1 MGPTREPSVEGMD
14 AALLLSLAG
23 LALVDS
29 TSIGTL
35 FIPVWLMLAP
45 GCVRVGRLLVYLATI
60 AVFYFGVGL
69 VAVVAGESIVDALD
83 GAADNR
89 ALLWAQLALGVG
101 LFALSFRFD
110 AKRQKNKPGGGTIG
124 RWRERTMSGTS
135 SARWLVGLALLAAL
149 AEVATMLPYIGA
161 IGLMA
166 TSDLSTPQIPAL
178 LAGYCAVMILPALV
192 LLAGRTLAQ
201 RHVEPLLQRLNKWIT
216 EKGSGATGWVL
227 GIAGVLI
234 GLNAAG
240 RLF

>member
-1 MGPTREPSVEGMD
+1 MD
-14 AALLLSLAG
+14 IGLLLPLAG

-45 GCVRVGRLLVYLATI
+45 GRVRVGRLLVYLATI

-69 VAVVAGESIVDALD
+69 VAVVAGESIVSALD
-83 GAADNR
+83 GAAENR
-89 ALLWAQLALGVG
+89 ALLWGQLALGAA
-101 LFALSFRFD
+101 LFAVSFRFD
-110 AKRQKNKPGGGTIG
+110 SKKRRNKPGGGTIG
-124 RWRERTMSGTS
+124 RWRERTMSGTA

-166 TSDLSTPQIPAL
+166 TSDVSTAMVPAL
-178 LAGYCAVMILPALV
+178 LAAYCVVMILPALV

-201 RHVEPLLQRLNKWIT
+201 RYVEPLLQRLNKWIT
-216 EKGSGATGWVL
+216 EKGGEMTGWVL

-234 GLNAAG
+234 GLDAAG

>member
-1 MGPTREPSVEGMD
+1 MD
-14 AALLLSLAG
+14 IGLLLPLAG

-45 GCVRVGRLLVYLATI
+45 GRVRVGRLLVYLATI

-69 VAVVAGESIVDALD
+69 VAVVAGESIVSALD
-83 GAADNR
+83 GAAENR
-89 ALLWAQLALGVG
+89 ALLWGQLALGAA
-101 LFALSFRFD
+101 LFAVSFRFD
-110 AKRQKNKPGGGTIG
+110 SKKRRNKPGGGTIG
-124 RWRERTMSGTS
+124 RWRERTMSGTA

-161 IGLMA
+161 IGLHGHLRRQHRDGA
-166 TSDLSTPQIPAL
+166 RAARRLLRRDDPAG
-178 LAGYCAVMILPALV
+178 ARA
-192 LLAGRTLAQ
+192 AGRSHMAQ
-201 RHVEPLLQRLNKWIT
+201 RYVEPLLQRLNKWIT
-216 EKGSGATGWVL
+216 EKGGEMTGWVL

-234 GLNAAG
+234 GLDAAG

>member
-1 MGPTREPSVEGMD
+1 VDIG
-14 AALLLSLAG
+14 LLLPLAG

-45 GCVRVGRLLVYLATI
+45 GRLRAGRLLVYLATI

-69 VAVVAGESIVDALD
+69 VAVIAGESIVSALD
-83 GAADNR
+83 GTAENR
-89 ALLWAQLALGVG
+89 ALLWAQLVLGAA
-101 LFALSFRFD
+101 LFAVSFRFD
-110 AKRQKNKPGGGTIG
+110 SKKRRNKPGGGTIG
-124 RWRERTMSGTS
+124 RWRERTMSGTA

-166 TSDLSTPQIPAL
+166 TSGVSAAMVPAL
-178 LAGYCAVMILPALV
+178 LAGYCVVMILPALL

-216 EKGSGATGWVL
+216 EKGGEMTGWVL

-234 GLNAAG
+234 GLDAAG